1 MLNII
6 HIIMILYNEMPMVLV
21 KLPLFLFGPGWCD
34 VVLLAA
40 AAVTNLHR
48 NVRHEWKQGQRI
60 RADQGSVLELPT
72 NLREVLPCSEKTS
85 TMAFPL
91 LNAPISALNIRIC

>member
-6 HIIMILYNEMPMVLV
+6 HIIMTLYNAMPMVLGET
-21 KLPLFLFGPGWCD
+21 LFLFSPGWCD
-34 VVLLAA
+34 TALLAA

-60 RADQGSVLELPT
+60 RADQGPVLELPT
-72 NLREVLPCSEKTS
+72 NLG
-85 TMAFPL
+85 
-91 LNAPISALNIRIC
+91 

>member
-1 MLNII
+1 
-6 HIIMILYNEMPMVLV
+6 MPMVLV

-34 VVLLAA
+34 TALLAA

-60 RADQGSVLELPT
+60 RADQGPVLELPN
-72 NLREVLPCSEKTS
+72 NLREVLLSTRAFSLLKAPASNLRIYWDTMLNGYLNTVSKT
-85 TMAFPL
+85 
-91 LNAPISALNIRIC
+91 